1 MTVFLGT
8 LQSSIK
14 EIKAP
19 YLLDGEHGIALH
31 AMQGKRASSRGEGD
45 VSCFFSSC
53 SGNQAIFSSYGGDDP
68 PKLVLVQ

>member
-8 LQSSIK
+8 LRSSIK

-31 AMQGKRASSRGEGD
+31 AMHGNQASSRGVGD
-45 VSCFFSSC
+45 VSYFFSSC
-53 SGNQAIFSSYGGDDP
+53 SGNQGIFSSYGGDDP
-68 PKLVLVQ
+68 PKLVLV